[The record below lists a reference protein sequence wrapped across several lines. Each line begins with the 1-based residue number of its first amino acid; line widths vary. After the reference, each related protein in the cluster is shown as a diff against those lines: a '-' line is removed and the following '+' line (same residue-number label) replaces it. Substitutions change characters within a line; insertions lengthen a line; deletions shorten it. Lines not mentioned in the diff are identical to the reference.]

1 MFSPL
6 IFASLV
12 VGGILTISGAFIC
25 IKWYAFWRRNYRE
38 ELLTDG
44 PYSRVRHPF
53 YAGFIALA
61 IGLAVL
67 IPLMETFMLA
77 TFSIACIL
85 FYIRREEEFLLDR
98 YGKAYRDY
106 MQHVRWRLIP
116 KVY

>member
-1 MFSPL
+1 MS
-6 IFASLV
+6 
-12 VGGILTISGAFIC
+12 SGAFIC
-25 IKWYAFWRRNYRE
+25 IKWYAFWRRNYRG
-38 ELLTDG
+38 ELLSDG

-53 YAGFIALA
+53 YSGFLALA

-67 IPLMETFMLA
+67 IPLLETVMLA
-77 TFSIACIL
+77 FVSIGCIL

-106 MQHVRWRLIP
+106 MQHVRWKLIP